1 MASRPA
7 KKVLVPIVAGT
18 EPVEATVPIDV
29 LRRAGAHV
37 TVASADGFGGLV
49 VEAMYGV
56 RIVADA
62 LVAPA
67 AADDVDDSAAARF
80 DLIVLPLIL
89 PSAPP
94 IMATPTSIDMYMQ
107 GGVPG
112 AANLGGCAALEAVV
126 RRHAATGGLY
136 SAICAAP
143 PLALASWGLLD
154 GRKATAHPLFVD
166 KFPPEVAAVDASVV
180 VDGSAVTS
188 RGPAT
193 SSEFALAL
201 VEQLYGKGKAEQIA
215 EEMLVK
221 YEAGY
226 TIDEVNSVQWKCN
239 GTPKVLVPVANGTE
253 EMELI
258 TIVDVLRRAEAA
270 DVVVASAEDAAEV
283 VARHGMRIVA
293 DTTLDEA
300 AAAAGQTS
308 FDLIILPGG
317 TPGAKTMSSN
327 EKLVALLK
335 KQAAASK
342 PYGAIGAA
350 TAHVLEPHGLLE
362 GKKAAVHPSMAA
374 AGLPK
379 DGAGEGEGEG
389 SRVVVDGNVIT
400 GSSAGTAMEFAVA
413 AVEKLLGRDVAQ
425 RVAEGLL
432 F

>member
-49 VEAMYGV
+49 VEAMYGG
-56 RIVADA
+56 RIVAAA

-80 DLIVLPLIL
+80 DLIVLP
-89 PSAPP
+89 
-94 IMATPTSIDMYMQ
+94 

-362 GKKAAVHPSMAA
+362 GKKAA
-374 AGLPK
+374 

>member
-1 MASRPA
+1 MAAQASPPT

-18 EPVEATVPIDV
+18 EPVEAAVPIDV
-29 LRRAGAHV
+29 LRRAGADV
-37 TVASADGFGGLV
+37 TVASADDGELV
-49 VEAMYGV
+49 VEVMYGV

-62 LVAPA
+62 LVAGGDCA
-67 AADDVDDSAAARF
+67 AAHF
-80 DLIVLPLIL
+80 DLIVLP
-89 PSAPP
+89 
-94 IMATPTSIDMYMQ
+94 

-112 AANLGGCAALEAVV
+112 AANLGGCAALEAMV
-126 RRHAATGGLY
+126 RRHAAAGGLY
-136 SAICAAP
+136 AAICAAP
-143 PLALASWGLLD
+143 PLALASWGMLNGL
-154 GRKATAHPLFVD
+154 KATAHPLFVD

-180 VDGSAVTS
+180 VDASAVTS

-193 SSEFALAL
+193 STEFALAL
-201 VEQLYGKGKAEQIA
+201 VEQLYSKNKAEQIA
-215 EEMLVK
+215 KEMLVR
-221 YEAGY
+221 YDAGY

-258 TIVDVLRRAEAA
+258 TIIDVLRRADA
-270 DVVVASAEDAAEV
+270 DVVVASAENAGVEI

-300 AAAAGQTS
+300 AADDQTSS

-362 GKKAAVHPSMAA
+362 GKKAADQ
-374 AGLPK
+374 
-379 DGAGEGEGEG
+379 DGGGECE

-400 GSSAGTAMEFAVA
+400 SGGTGTAMEFAVA

-432 F
+432 FA

>member
-1 MASRPA
+1 MASPLT

-18 EPVEATVPIDV
+18 EPVEATVPIVV
-29 LRRAGAHV
+29 LRRAGADV
-37 TVASADGFGGLV
+37 TVASAGGGGLV

-62 LVAPA
+62 LVAADDCA
-67 AADDVDDSAAARF
+67 AAHF
-80 DLIVLPLIL
+80 DLIVLP
-89 PSAPP
+89 
-94 IMATPTSIDMYMQ
+94 

-136 SAICAAP
+136 AAICAAP
-143 PLALASWGLLD
+143 SLALASWGVLNGLE
-154 GRKATAHPLFVD
+154 ATAHPLFVD

-180 VDGSAVTS
+180 VDGNAVTS

-193 SSEFALAL
+193 STEFALAL
-201 VEQLYGKGKAEQIA
+201 VEQLYGKDKAEQIA
-215 EEMLVK
+215 KEMLVR

-226 TIDEVNSVQWKCN
+226 TINEVNSVQWKCD

-258 TIVDVLRRAEAA
+258 TIIDVLRRADA
-270 DVVVASAEDAAEV
+270 DVVVASAENTVDIA
-283 VARHGMRIVA
+283 ARHGMRIVA

-300 AAAAGQTS
+300 AADQTS

-317 TPGAKTMSSN
+317 TPAAKTLSSN
-327 EKLVALLK
+327 GKLVTLLK
-335 KQAAASK
+335 KQAEASK
-342 PYGAIGAA
+342 PYGAIGAS
-350 TAHVLEPHGLLE
+350 TAHVLE
-362 GKKAAVHPSMAA
+362 GKKAAAHPSMV
-374 AGLPK
+374 AGLMK
-379 DGAGEGEGEG
+379 DGAGKRE

-400 GSSAGTAMEFAVA
+400 GRSAGTAMEFAVA
-413 AVEKLLGRDVAQ
+413 VVEKLLGRDVAQ

-432 F
+432 FA

>member
-1 MASRPA
+1 MAAQASPPT

-18 EPVEATVPIDV
+18 EPVEAAVPIDV
-29 LRRAGAHV
+29 LRRAGADV
-37 TVASADGFGGLV
+37 TVASADDGELV
-49 VEAMYGV
+49 VEVMYGV

-62 LVAPA
+62 LVAGGDCA
-67 AADDVDDSAAARF
+67 AAHF
-80 DLIVLPLIL
+80 DLIVLP
-89 PSAPP
+89 
-94 IMATPTSIDMYMQ
+94 

-112 AANLGGCAALEAVV
+112 AANLGGCAALEAMV
-126 RRHAATGGLY
+126 RRHAAAGGLY
-136 SAICAAP
+136 AAICAAP
-143 PLALASWGLLD
+143 PLALASWGMLNGL
-154 GRKATAHPLFVD
+154 KATAHPLFVD

-180 VDGSAVTS
+180 VDASAVTS

-193 SSEFALAL
+193 STEFALAL
-201 VEQLYGKGKAEQIA
+201 VEQLYSKNKAEQIA
-215 EEMLVK
+215 KEMLVR
-221 YEAGY
+221 YDAGY

-258 TIVDVLRRAEAA
+258 TIIDVLRRADA
-270 DVVVASAEDAAEV
+270 DVVVASAENAGVEI
-283 VARHGMRIVA
+283 VARHGMRI
-293 DTTLDEA
+293 
-300 AAAAGQTS
+300 
-308 FDLIILPGG
+308 GG
-317 TPGAKTMSSN
+317 TPGVKTMSSN

-362 GKKAAVHPSMAA
+362 GKKAADQ
-374 AGLPK
+374 
-379 DGAGEGEGEG
+379 DGGDECE

-400 GSSAGTAMEFAVA
+400 SGGTGTAMEFAVA

-432 F
+432 FA